1 MLAEV
6 VAALALLGLGA
17 LVVRAAAVQREHL
30 MTHRLVLLV
39 QLIGVAAVVAMA
51 TAQQAA
57 QVVLV

>member
-1 MLAEV
+1 MLAAV

-17 LVVRAAAVQREHL
+17 LVVRAVAVQREHL

-57 QVVLV
+57 LVVLV